1 MTQATLSTAASLP
14 AVAII
19 DPSRGWLATIHPC
32 GHIDGSAEAALDH
45 LSRQTPGP
53 AAQPGHTLMLAA
65 LRLALRGRTLD
76 VPPRYDQ
83 QGFVVLRSLPLD
95 TELHRSENAARASA
109 EDLADSHP
117 GKEIRVAQLLAT
129 YRQGACHVG

>member
-65 LRLALRGRTLD
+65 LRLALRGRPLD
-76 VPPRYDQ
+76 VPPSYDRH
-83 QGFVVLRSLPLD
+83 GYVVLRSLPLD
-95 TELHRSENAARASA
+95 SELHRSEDSARASA
-109 EDLADSHP
+109 EDLADSRP
-117 GKEIRVAQLLAT
+117 GESFRVAQLLAT
-129 YRQGACHVG
+129 YPRESRHAG

>member
-1 MTQATLSTAASLP
+1 MASDPLP

-19 DPSRGWLATIHPC
+19 DPNRGWLATIHPC
-32 GHIDGSAEAALDH
+32 GHVDGSAQAALDH

-76 VPPRYDQ
+76 APPRFDE
-83 QGFVVLRSLPLD
+83 QGFVVLRSLPID
-95 TELHRSENAARASA
+95 SELHHSECSARASA
-109 EDLADSHP
+109 EDLADSRP
-117 GKEIRVAQLLAT
+117 GKAIRVAQLLAT
-129 YRQGACHVG
+129 YRQGPRHVG